1 MEPIRVSA
9 VVIRDADGRVL
20 TVRKRGTSMFM
31 FPGGKPDPGERPV
44 DAAVRECLE
53 ELGVSISADD
63 LRAIGEFEAA
73 AANESGRRVIA
84 DVFEHPYVEVAAP
97 KAEIA
102 EVSWR
107 DLDDET
113 VAPLLRDAVFPFLL
127 AGSAEL
133 GEAGER

>member
-63 LRAIGEFEAA
+63 LERSASSRRPRPTRAG
-73 AANESGRRVIA
+73 G
-84 DVFEHPYVEVAAP
+84 
-97 KAEIA
+97 
-102 EVSWR
+102 
-107 DLDDET
+107 
-113 VAPLLRDAVFPFLL
+113 
-127 AGSAEL
+127 G
-133 GEAGER
+133 